1 MSAERLEANGVCFSS
16 GACQRRGPRGRRAG
30 SKPVYLRR
38 LETVRNAEAW
48 GSRAAGRPRLEGQV
62 EPVAAALGRKTQRRG
77 GRTRG
82 VTSQGSL
89 HWNLIFICPG
99 FTLFFFLHIFKNRIL
114 SRFNLFLLPIPRLN
128 RASRLGRLL
137 LYSNH
142 SGFWKPA
149 ERRKVAGAPERSR
162 GRERERRGQRARAG
176 EQATRGT
183 GVK

>member
-1 MSAERLEANGVCFSS
+1 MGVGLPLYWGGWGSLGFTRCPQAKTVPGDPAERGAARGDRGLLLLGGV
-16 GACQRRGPRGRRAG
+16 PEAG
-30 SKPVYLRR
+30 SKRAEGGVETPVYLRR

-48 GSRAAGRPRLEGQV
+48 GSRAAGRPRLGGQV

-99 FTLFFFLHIFKNRIL
+99 FTLLFFLHIFENRIL
-114 SRFNLFLLPIPRLN
+114 SRFNLFLLLIPRLN

-149 ERRKVAGAPERSR
+149 ERRKR
-162 GRERERRGQRARAG
+162 
-176 EQATRGT
+176 
-183 GVK
+183 